1 MFVSLLILTVS
12 LGLLTYWFR
21 YCCLALLR
29 NHTEQPSLVP
39 ENRFSFLEVRAQLQ
53 DSAADLDPLHRSLDR
68 DYRIVTYLLQHAA
81 GFGTP
86 SIEHR
91 ILRIDYK
98 LMQAWYRVTRTAAPA
113 QARKALWE
121 RASIL
126 GILAQKMGEQAGL
139 RVQA

>member
-1 MFVSLLILTVS
+1 MLVSLLILTVS
-12 LGLLTYWFR
+12 LALLIYWFR

-29 NHTEQPSLVP
+29 DHTEQPEFVP

-53 DSAADLDPLHRSLDR
+53 SADVDLDPLHRSLDR

-81 GFGTP
+81 GLGTP
-86 SIEHR
+86 SVEQR

-98 LMQAWYRVTRTAAPA
+98 LMQAWYWLTRTAAPA

-121 RASIL
+121 RATIL
-126 GILAQKMGEQAGL
+126 GFLAQKMGQQAGV